1 MKHVCLILA
10 LIVTSS
16 FWGFDKIDSGIV
28 DSIFQESNE
37 LYLANEFEDAISGY
51 LSILDQGISNQ
62 VLYYN
67 IGNAYYRLDKLGY
80 ARLYYEKA
88 KSFIGLDNG
97 LLEDIHYNISFLE
110 TQLVDE
116 ITPLPQFF
124 IIKMINNLTLFF
136 SNNGWAFILIIVL
149 YVNLVLLLLFLFS
162 SSSKLKSISVKSLLF
177 AFPFLLVVFSFFYM
191 NSYQAE
197 DVFAILVSQNT
208 YVKTAPSLNAANQFI
223 IHEGLKF
230 EIIDMVDG
238 WSRVLL
244 SDGKDGWVEN
254 NHFLK
259 IN

>member
-1 MKHVCLILA
+1 
-10 LIVTSS
+10 
-16 FWGFDKIDSGIV
+16 
-28 DSIFQESNE
+28 
-37 LYLANEFEDAISGY
+37 
-51 LSILDQGISNQ
+51 
-62 VLYYN
+62 
-67 IGNAYYRLDKLGY
+67 
-80 ARLYYEKA
+80 
-88 KSFIGLDNG
+88 
-97 LLEDIHYNISFLE
+97 
-110 TQLVDE
+110 
-116 ITPLPQFF
+116 
-124 IIKMINNLTLFF
+124 
-136 SNNGWAFILIIVL
+136 
-149 YVNLVLLLLFLFS
+149 
-162 SSSKLKSISVKSLLF
+162 
-177 AFPFLLVVFSFFYM
+177 M